1 MKTNIISSILAVCLF
16 WGCSQDDSS
25 SVPEVLPE
33 GTVQELRSYYSD
45 SFVDAMLAL
54 DFNLNLGNT
63 PPNIEGEFEV
73 SPFILQKSTVVK
85 DSNLIGN
92 QYNTY
97 TLEFSNQDNDLL
109 TVDLKGSQGSLM
121 DVGDGSFVVGANNA
135 FAVYTK
141 TTTTDSNGTYPRET
155 AIAISGTLTPNGI
168 ENLQFYGAMLDDNGD
183 PDDRLIENNTGRLF
197 IDGDGLSSKN

>member
-1 MKTNIISSILAVCLF
+1 MKSNIISSILAVYLI

-25 SVPEVLPE
+25 SVPEVSPQ

-54 DFNLNLGNT
+54 GFNLSLGNT

-73 SPFILQKSTVVK
+73 SPFILQKSSVVK

-92 QYNTY
+92 QYSTY

-121 DVGDGSFVVGANNA
+121 DVGDGSFVVGSNNA

-141 TTTTDSNGTYPRET
+141 TTTTDNDGTYPRET